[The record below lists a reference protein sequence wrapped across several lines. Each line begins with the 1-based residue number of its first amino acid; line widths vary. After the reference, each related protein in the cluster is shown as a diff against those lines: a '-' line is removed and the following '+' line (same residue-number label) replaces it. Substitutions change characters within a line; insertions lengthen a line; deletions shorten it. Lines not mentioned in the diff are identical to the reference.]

1 VDADQHQHA
10 RGEEGGAAP
19 TLADIA
25 LAIDVSF
32 FFSASSQP
40 LKQMHCPSRTKL
52 RHGDCSLGVCVC
64 VRACRYAG
72 EGARRRNAL
81 MACAYGVAPAEPPPS
96 AMHAVAYH
104 IRRPLCERPLSAQRI
119 RARAGAHLE
128 PQQVAER
135 RPRVEHVD
143 AHYPRTPATSSD
155 GQRSAPRARCSARGG
170 AEAGA
175 DTCSAPQAAPRQR
188 GRCRR

>member
-1 VDADQHQHA
+1 MDADQHQHA

-72 EGARRRNAL
+72 EGARRRQRAHG
-81 MACAYGVAPAEPPPS
+81 MR
-96 AMHAVAYH
+96 
-104 IRRPLCERPLSAQRI
+104 IRRSAGRAAALSHARCRI
-119 RARAGAHLE
+119 SH
-128 PQQVAER
+128 PQATV
-135 RPRVEHVD
+135 
-143 AHYPRTPATSSD
+143 RTPSVS
-155 GQRSAPRARCSARGG
+155 
-170 AEAGA
+170 
-175 DTCSAPQAAPRQR
+175 AAPSGAC
-188 GRCRR
+188 GRAP